1 MRFSRRWG
9 WIDLKC
15 HGVFIQESDWR
26 HTKMNDSF
34 MFANRLQQF
43 RPCKAFEVTFI
54 RYEPASDS
62 L

>member
-1 MRFSRRWG
+1 
-9 WIDLKC
+9 
-15 HGVFIQESDWR
+15 
-26 HTKMNDSF
+26 MNDSF